1 MTITNR
7 QMKILEKNFNVYND
21 GDFSLE
27 QWTNGGVDMFIDL
40 DLECNDD
47 IITQLENYI
56 NNFDID
62 EEIDIYRQDEHYKNN
77 FTITE
82 SVKDFDNW
90 INYIKNVIVELK
102 GEDMTI
108 SEHLKNFDSI
118 YEKIETLPRKEVN
131 LKEEQKEN
139 IKNDLKYFLENLE
152 NNIIYRSDYKSIL
165 TILKN
170 IQFYEYINEAEDV
183 EE

>member
-1 MTITNR
+1 MKITNK
-7 QMKILEKNFNVYND
+7 QMEILKKHFKVYD
-21 GDFSLE
+21 VGDFSLE

-62 EEIDIYRQDEHYKNN
+62 QEIDLYRQDERYRND

-82 SVKDFDNW
+82 SVKDFKDW
-90 INYIKNVIVELK
+90 IKFIENIIIELK
-102 GEDMTI
+102 EENI
-108 SEHLKNFDSI
+108 SVKEHLKYFDSI

-131 LKEEQKEN
+131 LREEQKER

-170 IQFYEYINEAEDV
+170 IQFYGYINEV
-183 EE
+183 EEG

>member
-1 MTITNR
+1 
-7 QMKILEKNFNVYND
+7 
-21 GDFSLE
+21 
-27 QWTNGGVDMFIDL
+27 MFINL

-62 EEIDIYRQDEHYKNN
+62 EEIDLYRQDERYRST

-82 SVKDFDNW
+82 SVKDFQNW
-90 INYIKNVIVELK
+90 IKFIENIIIELK
-102 GEDMTI
+102 GENI
-108 SEHLKNFDSI
+108 SVKEHLKHFDSI

-152 NNIIYRSDYKSIL
+152 NNVIYRSDYKSIL

-170 IQFYEYINEAEDV
+170 IQFYEYINEV
-183 EE
+183 ENDN